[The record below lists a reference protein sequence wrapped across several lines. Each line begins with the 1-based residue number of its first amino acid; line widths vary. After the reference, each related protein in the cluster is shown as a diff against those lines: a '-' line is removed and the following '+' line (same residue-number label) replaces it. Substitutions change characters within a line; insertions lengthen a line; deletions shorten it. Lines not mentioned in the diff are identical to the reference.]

1 MFHCRRSCVDWSSSS
16 NLGASTLTPIRTRCL
31 QQGVVTL
38 VSKNQISP
46 DSLPSYIRELA
57 PEPTRG
63 KKKGKKHHRL
73 SPPCIDRVSNF
84 EPLPSVLT
92 NKQTTDSETSKVAA
106 ISSFPARHLYNL
118 AAALTS
124 EQPHQPR
131 TPRTRI
137 SQAKILEFTLTHS
150 INMPAHRPSQLP
162 PCPGPPP
169 SRPLPP
175 LPK

>member
-63 KKKGKKHHRL
+63 KKKGKSITDYHRRASTEFQTL
-73 SPPCIDRVSNF
+73 SPY
-84 EPLPSVLT
+84 LQLLT
-92 NKQTTDSETSKVAA
+92 NKQTTYSETSKVCN
-106 ISSFPARHLYNL
+106 IILPELVTYI
-118 AAALTS
+118 TS
-124 EQPHQPR
+124 
-131 TPRTRI
+131 
-137 SQAKILEFTLTHS
+137 
-150 INMPAHRPSQLP
+150 
-162 PCPGPPP
+162 PPP
-169 SRPLPP
+169 
-175 LPK
+175 